1 MNSRTYQVVIN
12 GQLFEVDLPAL
23 AAVQIRALAGIPEAH
38 TLVVEGRG
46 ESPDWRLTEEALVS
60 LEEGPVHVYTMPQTT
75 MG

>member
-1 MNSRTYQVVIN
+1 VNFRTYQIVIN
-12 GQLFEVDLPAL
+12 GRPFTVDLPAL

-46 ESPDWRLTEEALVS
+46 ESADRLLAEVALVS

>member
-1 MNSRTYQVVIN
+1 MNSRTYQIVIN
-12 GQLFEVDLPAL
+12 GQPFAVDLPAL

-46 ESPDWRLTEEALVS
+46 ESADRLLAEEALVS